1 VVAEVELLTGRPEI
15 AHAHLK
21 EHRDWLQSSGYGQA
35 GHARAFIWS
44 LDVEALIALGRLEEA
59 ERLLAELRVRTEAC
73 NHDDLRAIAA
83 RYEGMLRAARGDPSS
98 GLDEM
103 DRAIDAHLR
112 CSRPFEHGRT
122 LLEKGSIERRAKR
135 KAAAKQS
142 LEQALQ
148 ILEPLGATIWVTR
161 ARDEL
166 SRIGLRRAKA
176 TTGLTPAQ
184 TRVAELVA
192 AGSTNAEIAREL
204 HMSLRT
210 VQSHLSHV
218 YREHG
223 VSSRSQLIAALAA
236 SGDPR

>member
-1 VVAEVELLTGRPEI
+1 MLL
-15 AHAHLK
+15 
-21 EHRDWLQSSGYGQA
+21 
-35 GHARAFIWS
+35 
-44 LDVEALIALGRLEEA
+44 
-59 ERLLAELRVRTEAC
+59 
-73 NHDDLRAIAA
+73 
-83 RYEGMLRAARGDPSS
+83 AARGDLS
-98 GLDEM
+98 GAINAM
-103 DRAIDAHLR
+103 DRAIAFHLR
-112 CSRPFEHGRT
+112 CPRPFEHGRT

-223 VSSRSQLIAALAA
+223 VTSRLQLAAALTA
-236 SGDPR
+236 SADRTTSSVAPPSRRHKSRGRPA